1 MRGDFTNGGH
11 WFLSGSLTL
20 DPGARLQKATK
31 HSILLKLCVFCF
43 EKSGFLL
50 FSFVCTT
57 SGSPMVVVH
66 RLNKPN
72 LLEIIFFRIFEYFC

>member
-20 DPGARLQKATK
+20 DRGARLQKATK
-31 HSILLKLCVFCF
+31 PSIFLKLCVFCF
-43 EKSGFLL
+43 GKSGFLL

-57 SGSPMVVVH
+57 SGSPMVVH
-66 RLNKPN
+66 RLNKTN